1 MKFFPNWFEWDERS
15 LTFQRTSVA
24 WGLYVRHLPR
34 WIALQVLIG
43 LGLMMITRGLWE
55 KYFLYQTEVQ
65 LHRLAEKE
73 KQVQTQLAAAEKN
86 LERLYTQAQQLYR
99 PVLGLP
105 AVPSARW
112 EGHIGGS
119 PSNAWARPWYRAQL
133 VLAEYRNLKSLFQE
147 RWAHLER
154 LPCIAPIS
162 GPIVSGFGFRRDPL
176 HGHWQMHTGIDIS
189 APYGA
194 PVRATA
200 GGYVR
205 FAGWDGGGYGLQVEI
220 DHQNGLVT
228 KYAHLSRLAVQVGDT
243 LRRGQVVGYVGS
255 TGYSVA
261 PHLHYEV
268 IEKGVKV
275 NPQKYLFLWDV
286 R

>member
-1 MKFFPNWFEWDERS
+1 MKILPNWFEWDERS
-15 LTFQRTSVA
+15 LTFQRSSIA
-24 WGLYVRHLPR
+24 WGSYWRQLPR
-34 WIALQVLIG
+34 WVTLQVLTG
-43 LGLMMITRGLWE
+43 LGVMLLTQGAWE
-55 KYFLYQTEVQ
+55 KYFIRQAETQ
-65 LHRLAEKE
+65 LQRLEKE
-73 KQVQTQLAAAEKN
+73 EKQILDQITAAEN
-86 LERLYTQAQQLYR
+86 ALERLYAQTQQLYR

-105 AVPSARW
+105 SAPSSRW
-112 EGHIGGS
+112 EGYTGGAQ
-119 PSNAWARPWYRAQL
+119 SNPWDRPLYRAQL
-133 VLAEYRNLKSLFQE
+133 VLSEYRSLKSLFQE
-147 RWAHLER
+147 RWAYLER
-154 LPCIAPIS
+154 LPCIAPLP
-162 GPIVSGFGFRRDPL
+162 GAIVSGFGFRCDPF

-205 FAGWDGGGYGLQVEI
+205 FAGWDNGGYGLQVEL

-243 LRRGQVVGYVGS
+243 LRRGHVVGYVGS

-268 IEKGVKV
+268 LEQGIKV
-275 NPQKYLFLWDV
+275 DPRRYLFLSDV